1 MSSTHQYHSA
11 NYSRV
16 YNGPEFIQQISTR
29 VEKEINRQL
38 RTQEKAEIVSFV
50 RKIDPELFRQES
62 KGRTIDLMIET
73 LVKEFAQ
80 STCGSDD
87 PIDTH
92 SILADMIGISS
103 ESSTTHGIY
112 DAPGHNAPKQVIQQ
126 RPLSDRI
133 TQAADV
139 NSAQSSVSN
148 IASLFGLKNATE
160 AVRKLNPKSMLRK
173 NYILLDSRYRI
184 LNTSPSEGI
193 TKFTWA
199 YTLGSQQTEQGTVNL
214 IGNVRD
220 IIGFRVYAC
229 RIPYTASADNS
240 YARISMLIHDFD
252 SQAFIAHENRK
263 FHFMFKSSIDS
274 DFIELDTDKQ
284 NDGYF
289 WFERPVTAATNL
301 SISFG
306 SPLEQIVFDNDRD
319 IVAVVDYFGIAPL
332 TQITTTEPHNLNN
345 GDRVYFD
352 RFNIGSINPLLK
364 EQTDIN
370 NAIKENMN
378 KSAGFL
384 ITVINDTNFSID
396 YDTSLIQNPLAD
408 PFDVYYG
415 SKRFF
420 IPLEITYINPESK

>member
-1 MSSTHQYHSA
+1 MSSKHQYHSS

-16 YNGPEFIQQISTR
+16 YNGPEFIQQINTS
-29 VEKEINRQL
+29 VEKELDRRL
-38 RTQEKAEIVSFV
+38 HTQEKTEIVNFI

-80 STCGSDD
+80 STCESDD

-92 SILADMIGISS
+92 SILANMIGITS
-103 ESSTTHGIY
+103 ESSTTHGVY
-112 DAPGHNAPKQVIQQ
+112 DAPEYNAPKQEIPQ
-126 RPLSDRI
+126 RSLSERI
-133 TQAADV
+133 TQPAEA
-139 NSAQSSVSN
+139 NSVQSSMSN
-148 IASLFGLKNATE
+148 IASLLGLQNATE

-173 NYILLDSRYRI
+173 NYIFLDSRYRI

-199 YTLGSQQTEQGTVNL
+199 YTLGSQQAEQGTVNL

-220 IIGFRVYAC
+220 IIGFRVYPC
-229 RIPYTASADNS
+229 RIPYVASADNS

-263 FHFMFKSSIDS
+263 FHFMFRSSIDS

-306 SPLEQIVFDNDRD
+306 SPLEPITFDNDRD
-319 IVAVVDYFGIAPL
+319 IISSVDYFGITPL
-332 TQITTTEPHNLNN
+332 TQFTTTEPHNLNN

-352 RFNIGSINPLLK
+352 RFNIGAINPLLK
-364 EQTDIN
+364 DQTDIN
-370 NAIKENMN
+370 NAIKEKMN
-378 KSAGFL
+378 RSAGFL
-384 ITVINDTNFSID
+384 ITVINDNNFSID
-396 YDTSLIQNPLAD
+396 FDTSLIQNPLAD

-415 SKRFF
+415 SKRLF
-420 IPLEITYINPESK
+420 IPLEITYINPESN

>member
-1 MSSTHQYHSA
+1 MSSKHQYHSA

-16 YNGPEFIQQISTR
+16 YNGPEFIKQINTS
-29 VEKEINRQL
+29 VEKELDRRLHI
-38 RTQEKAEIVSFV
+38 QEKAEIVNFI

-62 KGRTIDLMIET
+62 RGRTIDLMIET

-80 STCGSDD
+80 STCESDD
-87 PIDTH
+87 PIDIH
-92 SILADMIGISS
+92 SILVNEIGTTS
-103 ESSTTHGIY
+103 ESGTTHGVY
-112 DAPGHNAPKQVIQQ
+112 DSPSYNAPKQEIHQ
-126 RPLSDRI
+126 RSLSERI
-133 TQAADV
+133 TQPAEV
-139 NSAQSSVSN
+139 NSAQSMSN
-148 IASLFGLKNATE
+148 IASILGLQNATE

-173 NYILLDSRYRI
+173 NYIFLDSRYRI
-184 LNTSPSEGI
+184 LDTSPSEGI

-199 YTLGSQQTEQGTVNL
+199 YTLGSQQAEQGTVNL

-220 IIGFRVYAC
+220 IIGFRVYPC
-229 RIPYTASADNS
+229 RIPYVASADNS

-263 FHFMFKSSIDS
+263 FHFMFRSSIDS

-306 SPLEQIVFDNDRD
+306 SPLEPIVFDNDRD
-319 IVAVVDYFGIAPL
+319 IIASVDYFGIAPL
-332 TQITTTEPHNLNN
+332 TQFTTTELHNLNN
-345 GDRVYFD
+345 GDRVYFS
-352 RFNIGSINPLLK
+352 RFNIGTINPLLK
-364 EQTDIN
+364 DQTDIN
-370 NAIKENMN
+370 NAIKEKMN
-378 KSAGFL
+378 RSAGFL
-384 ITVINDTNFSID
+384 ITVIDDTNFSINF
-396 YDTSLIQNPLAD
+396 DTSLIQNPLAD

-415 SKRFF
+415 SKRLF

>member
-1 MSSTHQYHSA
+1 MSSKHQYHSA

-16 YNGPEFIQQISTR
+16 YNGPEFINQINTS
-29 VEKEINRQL
+29 VEKELDRRLHI
-38 RTQEKAEIVSFV
+38 QEKAEIVNFI
-50 RKIDPELFRQES
+50 RKIDPNLFRQES

-80 STCGSDD
+80 ATCESDD
-87 PIDTH
+87 PIDMH
-92 SILADMIGISS
+92 SILVNEIGITS
-103 ESSTTHGIY
+103 ESGATHGVY
-112 DAPGHNAPKQVIQQ
+112 DSPGYKAPKQEIPQ
-126 RPLSDRI
+126 RSLSERI
-133 TQAADV
+133 TQPAEV
-139 NSAQSSVSN
+139 NPPQSMSN
-148 IASLFGLKNATE
+148 IASILGLQNATE

-173 NYILLDSRYRI
+173 NYIFLDSRYRI

-199 YTLGSQQTEQGTVNL
+199 YTLGSQQAEQGTVNL

-220 IIGFRVYAC
+220 IIGFRVYPC
-229 RIPYTASADNS
+229 RIPYVASADNS

-263 FHFMFKSSIDS
+263 FHFMFRSSIDS

-306 SPLEQIVFDNDRD
+306 SPLEPIVFDNDRD
-319 IVAVVDYFGIAPL
+319 IIASVDYFGIAPL
-332 TQITTTEPHNLNN
+332 TQFATIEPHNLNN
-345 GDRVYFD
+345 GDRVYFS
-352 RFNIGSINPLLK
+352 RFNIGAINPLLK
-364 EQTDIN
+364 DQTDIN
-370 NAIKENMN
+370 NAIKEKMN
-378 KSAGFL
+378 RSDGFL
-384 ITVINDTNFSID
+384 ITVIDDINFSID
-396 YDTSLIQNPLAD
+396 FDTSLIQNPLAD

-415 SKRFF
+415 SKRLF

>member
-1 MSSTHQYHSA
+1 MSSKHQYHSA

-16 YNGPEFIQQISTR
+16 YNSPDFIQQINTG
-29 VEKEINRQL
+29 VEKELNRQL
-38 RTQEKAEIVSFV
+38 HTPEKNEIINFV
-50 RKIDPELFRQES
+50 RKIDPKLFRQES
-62 KGRTIDLMIET
+62 KGRTVQLMIDT

-80 STCGSDD
+80 ATCESSD

-92 SILADMIGISS
+92 SILTELIGTTS
-103 ESSTTHGIY
+103 ESSTSHAIH
-112 DAPGHNAPKQVIQQ
+112 DAPNYKPTNHVNNQQ
-126 RPLSDRI
+126 TLSERI
-133 TQAADV
+133 TQPAKV
-139 NSAQSSVSN
+139 NSNTDNLSN
-148 IASLFGLKNATE
+148 ITSLFGLQNVND

-173 NYILLDSRYRI
+173 NYIFLDSRYRI

-199 YTLGSQQTEQGTVNL
+199 YTLGSQQAEQGTVNL

-220 IIGFRVYAC
+220 IVGFRVYPC
-229 RIPYTASADNS
+229 RIPYVASADNS

-263 FHFMFKSSIDS
+263 FHFMFRSSIDS

-306 SPLEQIVFDNDRD
+306 SPLESITFDNDRD
-319 IVAVVDYFGIAPL
+319 IVLSVDYFGMTPL
-332 TQITTTEPHNLNN
+332 TKVTTTEPHNLNN
-345 GDRVYFD
+345 GDRVYFS
-352 RFNIGSINPLLK
+352 RFNIGAINVLLK
-364 EQTDIN
+364 DQTDIN
-370 NAIKENMN
+370 NAIKEKMN
-378 KSAGFL
+378 RISGFL
-384 ITVINDTNFSID
+384 ITVIDSNNFSISF
-396 YDTSLIQNPLAD
+396 DTSLIQNPLSD

-415 SKRFF
+415 SKRLF
-420 IPLEITYINPESK
+420 IPLEITYINPESR